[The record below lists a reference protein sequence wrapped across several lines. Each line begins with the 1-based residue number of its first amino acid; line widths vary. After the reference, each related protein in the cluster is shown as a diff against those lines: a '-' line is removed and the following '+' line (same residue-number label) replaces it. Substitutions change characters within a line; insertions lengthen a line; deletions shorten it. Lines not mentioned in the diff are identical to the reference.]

1 MLPKRINAIKTITY
15 DVPSIVESLED
26 MGVEDIDFDAVMEYI
41 QDWVDEDFGSLALGA
56 FPTKGGDSG
65 IVFQDENGEEL

>member
-1 MLPKRINAIKTITY
+1 MLPKRINAIKTITF

-26 MGVEDIDFDAVMEYI
+26 MGMEDIDFDAVMEYI
-41 QDWVDEDFGSLALGA
+41 QDWADEDFGSLALDWGH
-56 FPTKGGDSG
+56 G